1 MSIEPSFPKL
11 GVYVIEQLP
20 PTRVQVEPKVPEP
33 AGESLRVTVPVGVK
47 GVPELESVTVAV
59 HVAGA
64 PTASGNGLQ
73 LNDIELLRIVEVTL
87 VVAELAE

>member
-1 MSIEPSFPKL
+1 M
-11 GVYVIEQLP
+11 
-20 PTRVQVEPKVPEP
+20 EPKVPEP

-64 PTASGNGLQ
+64 PTASGNGVQ